1 MIDSILCEILGIKYP
16 IIQGG
21 MAWIANGKLAAAV
34 SNAGGLGIISAMNPA
49 SLVEQV
55 SIARDCTDRPIGVN
69 IMLMNPEAEKIAA
82 SVCELEIDVVTTGAG
97 LPNKFMPMWHEAGV
111 KVIPVVASASVAK
124 LVERSGATAVIAE
137 GCEAGGHVGE
147 IGTMALVPVI
157 CDTVNI
163 PVIAAGGIAD
173 GRGMAAAMMLGAK
186 GIQCGTV
193 FLSAH
198 ECDVHDVYKEKVLSA
213 KDTDTILTGKR
224 LGHPVRSLKNSFS
237 RKFFKM
243 EYDCNISNE
252 ELECYGTGS
261 LRKAVVEGDASG
273 GSFMAGQSAAL
284 VKTKRSCEEIVSS
297 IANEAS
303 TLLLEASKWVR

>member
-1 MIDSILCEILGIKYP
+1 MIDSILCEILDIKYP

-34 SNAGGLGIISAMNPA
+34 SNAGGLGIISAMNSA

-55 SIARDCTDRPIGVN
+55 SIAREYTDKPIGVN

-82 SVCELEIDVVTTGAG
+82 VVCELEIDVITTGAG
-97 LPNKFMPMWHEAGV
+97 LPNKFMPMWREAGV

-157 CDTVNI
+157 CDAVSI

-198 ECDVHDVYKEKVLSA
+198 ECDIHDVYKEKVLSA

-237 RKFFKM
+237 RNFFKM
-243 EYDCNISNE
+243 EYDGNISNE
-252 ELECYGTGS
+252 ELESYGSGS
-261 LRKAVVEGDASG
+261 LRKAVVDGDTSG

-303 TLLLEASKWVR
+303 ALLLEASKWVR